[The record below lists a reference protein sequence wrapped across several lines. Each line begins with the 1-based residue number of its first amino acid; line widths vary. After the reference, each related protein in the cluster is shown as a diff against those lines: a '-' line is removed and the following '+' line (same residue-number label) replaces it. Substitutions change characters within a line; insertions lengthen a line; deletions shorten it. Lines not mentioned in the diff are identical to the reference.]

1 MRSNRLMKLISL
13 RGASLVE
20 VQKQK
25 EFEFRSI
32 FRSLINRESKFFL
45 IALLIF
51 MFSVNLASAVEIKV
65 WRFGGILA
73 EHSWEKKK
81 ITEWN
86 KIDKILY
93 RL

>member
-13 RGASLVE
+13 SGASLAE

-25 EFEFRSI
+25 IIEFHSI
-32 FRSLINRESKFFL
+32 FRSLKIREFKFFS

-51 MFSVNLASAVEIKV
+51 MVSVNLASAVEIKV

-73 EHSWEKKK
+73 EQLRR
-81 ITEWN
+81 I
-86 KIDKILY
+86 
-93 RL
+93 